1 MIFALIDQPSQSSAE
16 DAEDLAAKAARQ
28 ERLRSNLE
36 KWKLKKQGAT
46 GHSSAASP
54 AATSNTATSR
64 ASTPGDAA
72 GNKDGAQQFRTF
84 DHKTV
89 KKRIE
94 AAKGKSER
102 STLDGDAAMPVAGKP
117 GAGAQPVQAFGNG
130 VRAPPKPPNGK
141 VDDPGLIRSGGLTV
155 GTGSSVLAKQ
165 GDGKISGF
173 GLKQTAA
180 EKAAEA
186 QAARKT
192 GIALDDDEDDNR
204 GLKFKKLEDTDL
216 VIADGD
222 GAEDDDGDDL
232 RSEDE
237 EAEANREAA
246 LRRAEEA
253 QAEQEDVIMKDA
265 EITDTVMGGDD
276 AGDDID
282 PLDAFMAELEQS
294 GDSGR
299 AKAAPAKKQAVE
311 MFDSDDE
318 APNMEAI
325 GSEADALLQKP
336 KSKKKAITPW
346 NPKNPHDDFRKNF
359 YFESAE
365 IAELTVEEIKALRDD
380 LADVEVKG
388 KDAPKPI
395 LKWSQASF
403 PAQILEIIRIKDF
416 DNPTPI
422 QAQALPAIMS
432 GRDTIGIAKTGSG
445 KTLAYLLPMF
455 RHIKDQPPLK
465 NLDGPVG
472 LILAPTRE
480 LAVQIHNECGPYT
493 RALGLTAVCCYGG
506 SPIADNIAA
515 LKRGAE
521 IVVCTPGRYID
532 LLQSNSGRVTNL
544 LRVTYVVLD
553 EADRMFDMG
562 FEPQI
567 SQILGGIR
575 PDRQAVLFSAT
586 FPPKVET
593 LAKKILKNPV
603 EITAGGRSI
612 VGPEITQV
620 IEIREDDTKLLR
632 LLELLGETHLSDDDA
647 RSLVFVERQET
658 ADDIVRK
665 LGKNQYPATSVH
677 GGRDQIDRD
686 QSISD
691 FKAGIYP
698 VMVATSVAARGL
710 DVKHLKLVVNW
721 DCPNHGEDYV
731 HRCGRTG
738 RAGNTGT
745 AVTFVTP
752 DQDRFAQFLVRA
764 LKDSKQEVPEALQ
777 EMANTFKNKVKSGE
791 AQRQR
796 SGFGGRG
803 IERLAAVRASENAR
817 VKSQFKTED
826 EPADA
831 DADKAT
837 DAKSSE
843 IEKRVAK
850 ATGAIKARDAQ
861 AEEPQ
866 LSDRLAQHL
875 SNAMKVQKHEE
886 KVEELPKDPLARA
899 AAAAA
904 AVNSRIG
911 SRSKFTSSPFHAH
924 RSLTAS
930 TASRPGAP
938 PDNHGPDAGAHYA
951 TLEINDFPQKARWN
965 VTNRTNVAK
974 ILESTGVSITSKGN
988 YYAPST
994 RPGTGDP
1001 PPLYI
1006 LVEGHTEP
1014 MVLSAMKQLADLLKA
1029 GTLAAQEQEARA
1041 GTGGRYSVV

>member
-1 MIFALIDQPSQSSAE
+1 VSS
-16 DAEDLAAKAARQ
+16 
-28 ERLRSNLE
+28 
-36 KWKLKKQGAT
+36 
-46 GHSSAASP
+46 
-54 AATSNTATSR
+54 
-64 ASTPGDAA
+64 
-72 GNKDGAQQFRTF
+72 
-84 DHKTV
+84 
-89 KKRIE
+89 
-94 AAKGKSER
+94 
-102 STLDGDAAMPVAGKP
+102 
-117 GAGAQPVQAFGNG
+117 
-130 VRAPPKPPNGK
+130 K
-141 VDDPGLIRSGGLTV
+141 V
-155 GTGSSVLAKQ
+155 
-165 GDGKISGF
+165 DGKISGF
-173 GLKQTAA
+173 GIKQSAA
-180 EKAAEA
+180 EKNAEE
-186 QAARKT
+186 QASKKT
-192 GIALDDDEDDNR
+192 AVALDDDEDDSR
-204 GLKFKKLEDTDL
+204 GLKFKELDDSDLMPKGGDIIED
-216 VIADGD
+216 
-222 GAEDDDGDDL
+222 DDDGDDL

-246 LRRAEEA
+246 QRRAAEA
-253 QAEQEDVIMKDA
+253 QAGQDDVIMQ
-265 EITDTVMGGDD
+265 D
-276 AGDDID
+276 AGAANETAAQETPGDEID
-282 PLDAFMAELEQS
+282 PLDAFMASLEQS
-294 GDSGR
+294 AQSSGR
-299 AKAAPAKKQAVE
+299 KAAPAKRQQAEV
-311 MFDSDDE
+311 FDSDDE
-318 APNMEAI
+318 APAMEAI
-325 GSEADALLQKP
+325 GSEADAILQKP

-346 NPKNPHDDFRKNF
+346 SASKIPHDDFRKNF
-359 YFESAE
+359 YSESTE
-365 IAELTVEEIKALRDD
+365 IAEMTVEEIKAIRED
-380 LADVEVKG
+380 LVDVEVKG
-388 KDAPKPI
+388 IDAPKPI

-403 PAQILEIIRIKDF
+403 PAQILDIIRVKNF

-465 NLDGPVG
+465 NLDGPIG

-493 RALGLTAVCCYGG
+493 KALGLQAVCCYGG

-532 LLQSNSGRVTNL
+532 LLQANSGRVTNL
-544 LRVTYVVLD
+544 TRVTYIVLD

-567 SQILGGIR
+567 SQMLGGIR
-575 PDRQAVLFSAT
+575 PNRQAVLFSAT
-586 FPPKVET
+586 FPIKVET

-603 EITAGGRSI
+603 EITAGGRSV
-612 VGPEITQV
+612 VGPEITQI
-620 IEIREDDTKLLR
+620 IEIREEDSKLLR
-632 LLELLGETHLSDDDA
+632 LLELLGEVHLSDDDA
-647 RSLVFVERQET
+647 RSLVFVERQEA

-752 DQDRFAQFLVRA
+752 EQERFSPFLVRA
-764 LKDSKQEVPEALQ
+764 LKDSKQDVPESLQ
-777 EMANTFKNKVKSGE
+777 EMAAAFKTKVKSGE

-803 IERLAAVRASENAR
+803 IERLAAARASENAR
-817 VKSQFKTED
+817 VKSQFKTDD

-831 DADKAT
+831 EADAAADS
-837 DAKSSE
+837 KSSE

-850 ATGAIKARDAQ
+850 ATGVIKARDAQ
-861 AEEPQ
+861 PEELQ

-911 SRSKFTSSPFHAH
+911 TRGMSNEMNIH
-924 RSLTAS
+924 RVNRELIYNTG
-930 TASRPGAP
+930 TRPGAP
-938 PDNHGPDAGAHYA
+938 PDNHGPDAGAHYS

-974 ILESTGVSITSKGN
+974 ILEGTGVSITSKGN
-988 YYAPST
+988 YYAANT
-994 RPGTGDP
+994 RPGPGDP

>member
-1 MIFALIDQPSQSSAE
+1 MLMIFAE
-16 DAEDLAAKAARQ
+16 
-28 ERLRSNLE
+28 
-36 KWKLKKQGAT
+36 
-46 GHSSAASP
+46 
-54 AATSNTATSR
+54 TS
-64 ASTPGDAA
+64 
-72 GNKDGAQQFRTF
+72 
-84 DHKTV
+84 TV
-89 KKRIE
+89 
-94 AAKGKSER
+94 S
-102 STLDGDAAMPVAGKP
+102 
-117 GAGAQPVQAFGNG
+117 
-130 VRAPPKPPNGK
+130 K
-141 VDDPGLIRSGGLTV
+141 V
-155 GTGSSVLAKQ
+155 
-165 GDGKISGF
+165 DGKISGF
-173 GLKQTAA
+173 GIKQSTTGMGA
-180 EKAAEA
+180 EQHDSKKAAV
-186 QAARKT
+186 
-192 GIALDDDEDDNR
+192 ALDDDEEDKSR
-204 GLKFKKLEDTDL
+204 LKFKELDDSDL
-216 VIADGD
+216 VTRGGD
-222 GAEDDDGDDL
+222 DIDDDDGDDL

-246 LRRAEEA
+246 QRRA
-253 QAEQEDVIMKDA
+253 AEIQVGQEDVVMKDG
-265 EITDTVMGGDD
+265 ESNNVMLEEPFPGGNV
-276 AGDDID
+276 D
-282 PLDAFMAELEQS
+282 PLDAFMATLEQS
-294 GDSGR
+294 ARPTGR
-299 AKAAPAKKQAVE
+299 KNAPAKKQE
-311 MFDSDDE
+311 TELFDSDDE
-318 APNMEAI
+318 LPALEAI
-325 GSEADALLQKP
+325 GSEADVILQKP

-346 NPKNPHDDFRKNF
+346 SAAKIPHDDFRKNF
-359 YFESAE
+359 YSESTE
-365 IAELTVEEIKALRDD
+365 IAEMSVEEIKAIRED
-380 LADVEVKG
+380 LVDVEVKG
-388 KDAPKPI
+388 NDPPKPI

-403 PAQILEIIRIKDF
+403 PAQILDIIRVKDF

-465 NLDGPVG
+465 NLDGPIG

-493 RALGLTAVCCYGG
+493 KALGLQAVCCYGG

-532 LLQSNSGRVTNL
+532 LLQANSGRVTNL
-544 LRVTYVVLD
+544 SRVTYIVLD

-567 SQILGGIR
+567 SQMLGGIR
-575 PDRQAVLFSAT
+575 PNRQAVLFSAT
-586 FPPKVET
+586 FPIKVET

-603 EITAGGRSI
+603 EITAGGRSV

-620 IEIREDDTKLLR
+620 IEIREEDSKLLR
-632 LLELLGETHLSDDDA
+632 LLELLGEVHLSDDDA
-647 RSLVFVERQET
+647 RSLVFVERQEA

-752 DQDRFAQFLVRA
+752 DQERFSPFLVRA
-764 LKDSKQEVPEALQ
+764 LKDSKQDVPEPLQ
-777 EMANTFKNKVKSGE
+777 EMAAAFKAKVKSGE

-803 IERLAAVRASENAR
+803 IERLAAARASENAR
-817 VKSQFKTED
+817 VKSQFKTDD

-831 DADKAT
+831 EADAAT
-837 DAKSSE
+837 DSKTSE

-850 ATGAIKARDAQ
+850 ATGVIKARDTQ
-861 AEEPQ
+861 PEELQ

-886 KVEELPKDPLARA
+886 KVEELPNDPLARA

-911 SRSKFTSSPFHAH
+911 TRGMHCTTKMYEANGE
-924 RSLTAS
+924 LTYDPG
-930 TASRPGAP
+930 TRPGAP
-938 PDNHGPDAGAHYA
+938 PDNHGPDAGAHYS

-974 ILESTGVSITSKGN
+974 ILEGTGVSITSKGN
-988 YYAPST
+988 YYAANT
-994 RPGTGDP
+994 RPGPGDP

-1041 GTGGRYSVV
+1041 GTGSRYSVV

>member
-1 MIFALIDQPSQSSAE
+1 M
-16 DAEDLAAKAARQ
+16 
-28 ERLRSNLE
+28 
-36 KWKLKKQGAT
+36 
-46 GHSSAASP
+46 P
-54 AATSNTATSR
+54 A
-64 ASTPGDAA
+64 
-72 GNKDGAQQFRTF
+72 
-84 DHKTV
+84 
-89 KKRIE
+89 
-94 AAKGKSER
+94 
-102 STLDGDAAMPVAGKP
+102 
-117 GAGAQPVQAFGNG
+117 
-130 VRAPPKPPNGK
+130 
-141 VDDPGLIRSGGLTV
+141 
-155 GTGSSVLAKQ
+155 
-165 GDGKISGF
+165 
-173 GLKQTAA
+173 
-180 EKAAEA
+180 
-186 QAARKT
+186 
-192 GIALDDDEDDNR
+192 
-204 GLKFKKLEDTDL
+204 
-216 VIADGD
+216 
-222 GAEDDDGDDL
+222 
-232 RSEDE
+232 
-237 EAEANREAA
+237 
-246 LRRAEEA
+246 
-253 QAEQEDVIMKDA
+253 
-265 EITDTVMGGDD
+265 
-276 AGDDID
+276 
-282 PLDAFMAELEQS
+282 
-294 GDSGR
+294 
-299 AKAAPAKKQAVE
+299 
-311 MFDSDDE
+311 
-318 APNMEAI
+318 MEAI
-325 GSEADALLQKP
+325 GSEADAILQKP

-346 NPKNPHDDFRKNF
+346 SAAKIPHDDFRKNF
-359 YFESAE
+359 YSESTE
-365 IAELTVEEIKALRDD
+365 IAEMSIEEIKAIRED
-380 LADVEVKG
+380 LVDVDVKG
-388 KDAPKPI
+388 HDAPKPI

-403 PAQILEIIRIKDF
+403 PAQILDIIRAKDF

-465 NLDGPVG
+465 NLDGPIG

-493 RALGLTAVCCYGG
+493 KALGLQAVCCYGG

-532 LLQSNSGRVTNL
+532 LLQANSGRVTNL
-544 LRVTYVVLD
+544 SRVTYIVLD

-567 SQILGGIR
+567 SQMLGGIR
-575 PDRQAVLFSAT
+575 PNRQAVLFSAT
-586 FPPKVET
+586 FPIKVET
-593 LAKKILKNPV
+593 LAKKILKNPI
-603 EITAGGRSI
+603 EITAGGRSV

-620 IEIREDDTKLLR
+620 IEIREEDSKLLR
-632 LLELLGETHLSDDDA
+632 LLELLGEVHLSDDDA
-647 RSLVFVERQET
+647 RSLVFVERQEA

-752 DQDRFAQFLVRA
+752 DQERFSPFLVRA
-764 LKDSKQEVPEALQ
+764 LKDSKQDVPEPLQ
-777 EMANTFKNKVKSGE
+777 EMAAVFKAKVKSGE

-803 IERLAAVRASENAR
+803 IERLAAARASENAR
-817 VKSQFKTED
+817 VKSQFKTDD

-831 DADKAT
+831 EADAAADSKT
-837 DAKSSE
+837 SE
-843 IEKRVAK
+843 VEKRVAK
-850 ATGAIKARDAQ
+850 ATGVIKARDTQ
-861 AEEPQ
+861 PEELQ

-886 KVEELPKDPLARA
+886 KVEDLPKDPLARA

-911 SRSKFTSSPFHAH
+911 TRGKHHTTKMYEASEG
-924 RSLTAS
+924 LTYIPG
-930 TASRPGAP
+930 TRPGAP
-938 PDNHGPDAGAHYA
+938 PDNHGPDAGAHYS

-974 ILESTGVSITSKGN
+974 ILEGTGVSITSKGN
-988 YYAPST
+988 YYPANT
-994 RPGTGDP
+994 RPGPGDP

-1041 GTGGRYSVV
+1041 GTSGRYSVV

>member
-1 MIFALIDQPSQSSAE
+1 VLTPPAGISTVSKAE
-16 DAEDLAAKAARQ
+16 
-28 ERLRSNLE
+28 
-36 KWKLKKQGAT
+36 
-46 GHSSAASP
+46 
-54 AATSNTATSR
+54 
-64 ASTPGDAA
+64 
-72 GNKDGAQQFRTF
+72 
-84 DHKTV
+84 
-89 KKRIE
+89 
-94 AAKGKSER
+94 
-102 STLDGDAAMPVAGKP
+102 
-117 GAGAQPVQAFGNG
+117 
-130 VRAPPKPPNGK
+130 
-141 VDDPGLIRSGGLTV
+141 
-155 GTGSSVLAKQ
+155 
-165 GDGKISGF
+165 GKISGF
-173 GLKQTAA
+173 GIK
-180 EKAAEA
+180 
-186 QAARKT
+186 QAATGAGSEQHDSKKT
-192 GIALDDDEDDNR
+192 AVALDDDEDDKGR
-204 GLKFKKLEDTDL
+204 LKFKELDDSEL
-216 VIADGD
+216 VTRGGD
-222 GAEDDDGDDL
+222 DIDDDDGDDL

-246 LRRAEEA
+246 QRRAAEV
-253 QAEQEDVIMKDA
+253 QAGQDDVVMKDV
-265 EITDTVMGGDD
+265 EPIDGRMEEQTTRGDD
-276 AGDDID
+276 VD
-282 PLDAFMAELEQS
+282 PLDAFMATLEQS
-294 GDSGR
+294 ERPLGR
-299 AKAAPAKKQAVE
+299 RSASAKKQEAE
-311 MFDSDDE
+311 LFDSDDE
-318 APNMEAI
+318 LPAMEAI
-325 GSEADALLQKP
+325 GSEADIILQKP

-346 NPKNPHDDFRKNF
+346 SAAKIPHDDFRKNF
-359 YFESAE
+359 YSESSE
-365 IAELTVEEIKALRDD
+365 IAEMSVEEIKAIRED
-380 LADVEVKG
+380 LVDVEVKG
-388 KDAPKPI
+388 NDPPKPI

-403 PAQILEIIRIKDF
+403 PAQILDIIRVKDF

-465 NLDGPVG
+465 NLDGPIG

-493 RALGLTAVCCYGG
+493 KALGLQAVCCYGG

-532 LLQSNSGRVTNL
+532 LLQANSGRVTNL
-544 LRVTYVVLD
+544 NRVTYIVLD

-567 SQILGGIR
+567 SQMLGGIR
-575 PDRQAVLFSAT
+575 PNRQAVLFSAT
-586 FPPKVET
+586 FPIKVET
-593 LAKKILKNPV
+593 LAKKILKNPL
-603 EITAGGRSI
+603 EITAGGRSV

-620 IEIREDDTKLLR
+620 IEIREEDSKLLR
-632 LLELLGETHLSDDDA
+632 LLELLGEVHLSDDDA
-647 RSLVFVERQET
+647 RSLVFVERQEA

-752 DQDRFAQFLVRA
+752 DQERFSPFLVRA
-764 LKDSKQEVPEALQ
+764 LKDSKQDVPEPLQ
-777 EMANTFKNKVKSGE
+777 EMATAFKAKVKSGE

-803 IERLAAVRASENAR
+803 IERLAAARASENAR
-817 VKSQFKTED
+817 VKSQFKTDD

-831 DADKAT
+831 EADAAT
-837 DAKSSE
+837 DSKTSE

-850 ATGAIKARDAQ
+850 ATGVIKARDTQ
-861 AEEPQ
+861 PEELQ

-886 KVEELPKDPLARA
+886 KIEELPKDPLARA

-911 SRSKFTSSPFHAH
+911 TRGTHCTTKMYEANEELIYNTG
-924 RSLTAS
+924 T
-930 TASRPGAP
+930 RPGAP
-938 PDNHGPDAGAHYA
+938 PDNHGPDAGAHYS

-974 ILESTGVSITSKGN
+974 ILEGTGVSITSKGN
-988 YYAPST
+988 YYAANT
-994 RPGTGDP
+994 RPGPGDP

>member
-1 MIFALIDQPSQSSAE
+1 MIFAE
-16 DAEDLAAKAARQ
+16 
-28 ERLRSNLE
+28 
-36 KWKLKKQGAT
+36 
-46 GHSSAASP
+46 
-54 AATSNTATSR
+54 TS
-64 ASTPGDAA
+64 
-72 GNKDGAQQFRTF
+72 
-84 DHKTV
+84 TV
-89 KKRIE
+89 
-94 AAKGKSER
+94 S
-102 STLDGDAAMPVAGKP
+102 
-117 GAGAQPVQAFGNG
+117 
-130 VRAPPKPPNGK
+130 K
-141 VDDPGLIRSGGLTV
+141 V
-155 GTGSSVLAKQ
+155 
-165 GDGKISGF
+165 DGKISGF
-173 GLKQTAA
+173 GIKQSTTGMGA
-180 EKAAEA
+180 EQHDSKKAAV
-186 QAARKT
+186 
-192 GIALDDDEDDNR
+192 ALDDDEEDKSR
-204 GLKFKKLEDTDL
+204 LKFKELDDSDL
-216 VIADGD
+216 VTRGGD
-222 GAEDDDGDDL
+222 DIDDDDGDDL

-246 LRRAEEA
+246 QRRA
-253 QAEQEDVIMKDA
+253 AEIQVGQEDVVMKDG
-265 EITDTVMGGDD
+265 ESNNVMLEEPFPGGNV
-276 AGDDID
+276 D
-282 PLDAFMAELEQS
+282 PLDAFMATLEQS
-294 GDSGR
+294 ARPTGR
-299 AKAAPAKKQAVE
+299 KNAPAKKQE
-311 MFDSDDE
+311 TELFDSDDE
-318 APNMEAI
+318 LPALEAI
-325 GSEADALLQKP
+325 GSEADVILQKP

-346 NPKNPHDDFRKNF
+346 SAAKIPHDDFRKNF
-359 YFESAE
+359 YSESTE
-365 IAELTVEEIKALRDD
+365 IAEMSVEEIKAIRED
-380 LADVEVKG
+380 LVDVEVKG
-388 KDAPKPI
+388 NDPPKPI

-403 PAQILEIIRIKDF
+403 PAQILDIIRVKDF

-465 NLDGPVG
+465 NLDGPIG

-493 RALGLTAVCCYGG
+493 KALGLQAVCCYGG

-532 LLQSNSGRVTNL
+532 LLQANSGRVTNL
-544 LRVTYVVLD
+544 SRVTYIVLD

-567 SQILGGIR
+567 SQMLGGIR
-575 PDRQAVLFSAT
+575 PNRQAVLFSAT
-586 FPPKVET
+586 FPIKVET

-603 EITAGGRSI
+603 EITAGGRSV

-620 IEIREDDTKLLR
+620 IEIREEDSKLLR
-632 LLELLGETHLSDDDA
+632 LLELLGEVHLSDDDA
-647 RSLVFVERQET
+647 RSLVFVERQEA

-752 DQDRFAQFLVRA
+752 DQERFSPFLVRA
-764 LKDSKQEVPEALQ
+764 LKDSKQDVPEPLQ
-777 EMANTFKNKVKSGE
+777 EMAAAFKAKVKSGE

-803 IERLAAVRASENAR
+803 IERLAAARASENAR
-817 VKSQFKTED
+817 VKSQFKTDD

-831 DADKAT
+831 EADAAT
-837 DAKSSE
+837 DSKTSE

-850 ATGAIKARDAQ
+850 ATGVIKARDTQ
-861 AEEPQ
+861 LEELQ

-886 KVEELPKDPLARA
+886 KVEELPNDPLARA

-911 SRSKFTSSPFHAH
+911 TRGMHCTTKMYEANGE
-924 RSLTAS
+924 LTYDPG
-930 TASRPGAP
+930 TRPGAP
-938 PDNHGPDAGAHYA
+938 PDNHGPDAGAHYS

-974 ILESTGVSITSKGN
+974 ILEGTGVSITSKGN
-988 YYAPST
+988 YYAANT
-994 RPGTGDP
+994 RPGPGDP

-1041 GTGGRYSVV
+1041 GTGSRYSVV

>member
-1 MIFALIDQPSQSSAE
+1 MLMIFAE
-16 DAEDLAAKAARQ
+16 
-28 ERLRSNLE
+28 
-36 KWKLKKQGAT
+36 
-46 GHSSAASP
+46 
-54 AATSNTATSR
+54 TS
-64 ASTPGDAA
+64 
-72 GNKDGAQQFRTF
+72 
-84 DHKTV
+84 TV
-89 KKRIE
+89 
-94 AAKGKSER
+94 S
-102 STLDGDAAMPVAGKP
+102 
-117 GAGAQPVQAFGNG
+117 
-130 VRAPPKPPNGK
+130 K
-141 VDDPGLIRSGGLTV
+141 V
-155 GTGSSVLAKQ
+155 
-165 GDGKISGF
+165 DGKISGF
-173 GLKQTAA
+173 GIKQSTTGMGA
-180 EKAAEA
+180 EQHDSKKAAV
-186 QAARKT
+186 
-192 GIALDDDEDDNR
+192 ALDDDEEDKSR
-204 GLKFKKLEDTDL
+204 LKFKELDDSDL
-216 VIADGD
+216 VTRGGD
-222 GAEDDDGDDL
+222 DIDDDDGDDL

-246 LRRAEEA
+246 QRRA
-253 QAEQEDVIMKDA
+253 AEIQVGQEDVVMKDG
-265 EITDTVMGGDD
+265 ESNNVMLEEPFPGGNV
-276 AGDDID
+276 D
-282 PLDAFMAELEQS
+282 PLDAFMATLEQS
-294 GDSGR
+294 ARPTGR
-299 AKAAPAKKQAVE
+299 KNAPAKKQE
-311 MFDSDDE
+311 TELFDSDDE
-318 APNMEAI
+318 LPALEAI
-325 GSEADALLQKP
+325 GSEADVILQKP

-346 NPKNPHDDFRKNF
+346 SAAKIPHDDFRKNF
-359 YFESAE
+359 YSESTE
-365 IAELTVEEIKALRDD
+365 IAEMSVEEIKAIRED
-380 LADVEVKG
+380 LVDVEVKG
-388 KDAPKPI
+388 NDPPKPI

-403 PAQILEIIRIKDF
+403 PAQILDIIRVKDF

-465 NLDGPVG
+465 NLDGPIG

-493 RALGLTAVCCYGG
+493 KALGLQAVCCYGG

-532 LLQSNSGRVTNL
+532 LLQANSGRVTNL
-544 LRVTYVVLD
+544 SRVTYIVLD

-567 SQILGGIR
+567 SQMLGGIR
-575 PDRQAVLFSAT
+575 PNRQAVLFSAT
-586 FPPKVET
+586 FPIKVET

-603 EITAGGRSI
+603 EITAGGRSV

-620 IEIREDDTKLLR
+620 IEIREEDSKLLR
-632 LLELLGETHLSDDDA
+632 LLELLGEVHLSDDDA
-647 RSLVFVERQET
+647 RSLVFVERQEA

-752 DQDRFAQFLVRA
+752 DQERFSPFLVRA
-764 LKDSKQEVPEALQ
+764 LKDSKQDVPEPLQ
-777 EMANTFKNKVKSGE
+777 EMAAAFKAKVKSGE

-803 IERLAAVRASENAR
+803 IERLAAARASENAR
-817 VKSQFKTED
+817 VKSQFKTDD

-831 DADKAT
+831 EADAAT
-837 DAKSSE
+837 DSKTSE

-850 ATGAIKARDAQ
+850 ATGVIKARDTQ
-861 AEEPQ
+861 LEELQ

-886 KVEELPKDPLARA
+886 KVEELPNDPLARA

-911 SRSKFTSSPFHAH
+911 TRGMHCTTKMYEANGE
-924 RSLTAS
+924 LTYDPG
-930 TASRPGAP
+930 TRPGAP
-938 PDNHGPDAGAHYA
+938 PDNHGPDAGAHYS

-974 ILESTGVSITSKGN
+974 ILEGTGVSITSKGN
-988 YYAPST
+988 YYAANT
-994 RPGTGDP
+994 RPGPGDP

-1041 GTGGRYSVV
+1041 GTGSRYSVV